1 MSASAPDVIGTGA
14 AEPRRD
20 DKDSPGILNRDA
32 AALQDRAVVPQP
44 VEVAQVELPNVG
56 EPLDRHDES
65 LEAEA
70 PGQDRRID
78 PEGDRHLRPED
89 AAPSELQPAAVG
101 GLAFRLHAR
110 LRVGKVTGP
119 ELHAGEAEPLVER
132 LDRADQLGEVRALF
146 HHHAFDLVEFRQ
158 MFPVRGVGPEVPA
171 DDERLLRRLRVL
183 HEPLQRDRR
192 RVRAE
197 DGPLGFLA
205 IPLVPPSGAARP
217 ASVLMG
223 LRDLAQGRLVRKAEG
238 RRLGQVER
246 VELVARRMVLRLEQG
261 VEVPERGLDEVPID
275 LRESHAQEDPTI
287 LSMYAPRTCRF
298 PGRTRGAN
306 AFVSYRR
313 KSTCCHFP
321 DRRSSVVGCAT
332 SSFKVRPAARILS
345 PAGVRAISRRTDSRS
360 FTSSR
365 RDFKSRK
372 TCGSIAFSG
381 SSPFASRASRSS
393 SGPFDPAASRPS
405 GVTETTL
412 PSGPFATSAQPLR
425 RSHPRATASSPS
437 SNLQAAWSLG
447 TDILPPALINAR
459 RAFRSGSALRA
470 TAGVASRKEWTTRSF
485 IVTRPFA
492 CSHDAAFI
500 TSTSSRNFPAAF
512 SSSGEAFL
520 SLPSV

>member
-44 VEVAQVELPNVG
+44 VEVAQVQLPNVG
-56 EPLDRHDES
+56 EPLDRHAES

-89 AAPSELQPAAVG
+89 AAPSELHPAAVG
-101 GLAFRLHAR
+101 GLAFRLHTR

-246 VELVARRMVLRLEQG
+246 VELVARRM
-261 VEVPERGLDEVPID
+261 
-275 LRESHAQEDPTI
+275 
-287 LSMYAPRTCRF
+287 
-298 PGRTRGAN
+298 
-306 AFVSYRR
+306 
-313 KSTCCHFP
+313 
-321 DRRSSVVGCAT
+321 
-332 SSFKVRPAARILS
+332 
-345 PAGVRAISRRTDSRS
+345 DSRS
-360 FTSSR
+360 LTSSR

-372 TCGSIAFSG
+372 TRGSIASSG
-381 SSPFASRASRSS
+381 NSPFASRASSS
-393 SGPFDPAASRPS
+393 SSAPFDPAASRPS

-412 PSGPFATSAQPLR
+412 PSGVFATSAQPLR

-437 SNLQAAWSLG
+437 SNLPAAWSFG
-447 TDILPPALINAR
+447 TDILPWALINAR
-459 RAFRSGSALRA
+459 RALRSGSALRPA
-470 TAGVASRKEWTTRSF
+470 AGLASRKEWTTRSF

-492 CSHDAAFI
+492 WSHEAAFI

-512 SSSGEAFL
+512 SSSGDAFL